1 MMMLMLMLMLMLM
14 MMMMLMLMMMTMP
27 GALTLKAVLR
37 VNSFLPATPPMT
49 MTASLA
55 RRHVRLSS

>member
-1 MMMLMLMLMLMLM
+1 MLMLMLM
-14 MMMMLMLMMMTMP
+14 MMLMLLMMMMTIS

-37 VNSFLPATPPMT
+37 VNSFLPATPPMI

>member
-1 MMMLMLMLMLMLM
+1 MMMLML
-14 MMMMLMLMMMTMP
+14 MLMLMMMTMP

-37 VNSFLPATPPMT
+37 VNSFLPATPPMI